1 MKEGKDL
8 YRKLSNGKLRK
19 MYGGIVGGIGDSVKD
34 MKNNLYGSGY
44 ELMYRE
50 RGACDVLK
58 KHKIK

>member
-34 MKNNLYGSGY
+34 MENNLYGSGY
-44 ELMYRE
+44 GLMYRE

>member
-19 MYGGIVGGIGDSVKD
+19 MYGGIGCVIGDSVKD

-44 ELMYRE
+44 GLMYRE